1 VLIIALIVMSL
12 IAGRL
17 VELQGISRTAYADSA
32 ASQQLHTV
40 TLVAKR
46 GAIIDRDGHTLAA
59 TVDASDVVADPSQMT
74 NVVDAAQNLSPVLHR
89 SVKSLTAQLSV
100 PGSQYALLSTKP
112 VTPSV
117 GTQIMAMG
125 IPGITTTDTTQRLYP
140 DGSVASNVVG
150 FVGSDGKGLGGLEL
164 SYQNK
169 LAGHNGTSS
178 YAVGADGNPIPDGSS
193 TDHPAVPGAGI
204 QLSIQRDIQF
214 EAQQAIS
221 RQVAATGALSGTVV
235 VMDPRNGQILA
246 LAVAPGFNPNH
257 IAKANPQDL
266 GDPAVSDGYEPGSVN
281 KVITMAAALQDKLVM
296 PESHFVIP
304 PSIKVSD
311 STFHDAEVHGTE
323 HLTLTGILAKSSN
336 IGAIKV
342 GERLG
347 PERLDYYLRAFGFG
361 RTTGLGLPGETAG
374 ILPAL
379 ANWSGTTLPTLSF
392 GQGVVVSA
400 IQIASVYSTIANN
413 GLRVTPNIVEGS
425 IGQNHRL
432 TPAAPP
438 TERRVI
444 SVKTA
449 QELRDMMESVVGPEG
464 TAPAAEIKGYRV
476 AGKTGTAARSNGHG
490 GYSGA
495 GYTATFAGMAPADNP
510 KLVCEV
516 VLDRPLHGY
525 YGGTVA
531 APVFHQVMSFALQT
545 MGIAPTFTTRP
556 KAKLT
561 W

>member
-1 VLIIALIVMSL
+1 MSL

-17 VELQGISRTAYADSA
+17 VELQGINRTAYADSA
-32 ASQQLHTV
+32 ESQQLHTV

-46 GAIIDRDGHTLAA
+46 GAITDRDGHTLAA
-59 TVDASDVVADPSQMT
+59 TVDARNVVADPSQMT
-74 NVVDAAQNLSPVLHR
+74 NVAAAATTLSPVLHR
-89 SVKSLTAQLSV
+89 SVNSITAQLSV
-100 PGSQYALLSTKP
+100 PDSKYALLSRHP

-117 GTQIMAMG
+117 GSQVMGLG

-140 DGSVASNVVG
+140 DGSLASNVVG

-164 SYQNK
+164 SYQK
-169 LAGHNGTSS
+169 QLAGHNGTSS

-193 TDHPAVPGAGI
+193 THDPAVPGTGI

-214 EAQQAIS
+214 EAQLAIA

-235 VMDPRNGQILA
+235 VMNPRNGQILA

-257 IAKANPQDL
+257 INKANPQDL

-281 KVITMAAALQDKLVM
+281 KVITMAAALQDKLVT
-296 PESHFVIP
+296 PVSHFVIP

-311 STFHDAEVHGTE
+311 STFHDAEPHGTE

-400 IQIASVYSTIANN
+400 IQIASVYSTLANN
-413 GLRVTPNIVEGS
+413 GVRVTPNIVEGTV
-425 IGQNHRL
+425 GPNHRL
-432 TPAAPP
+432 TPAAAPAQ
-438 TERRVI
+438 RRVI
-444 SVKTA
+444 STKTA
-449 QELRDMMESVVGPEG
+449 EELRDMMEAVVGPEG
-464 TAPAAEIKGYRV
+464 TAPEAEIPGYRV

-516 VLDRPLHGY
+516 VLDRPVHGY

-545 MGIAPTFTTRP
+545 MGIAPTFTKPP